1 MFENIWRWLHFM
13 FWSEIK
19 WTSAMCRVSL
29 PLKLH
34 AGEPNYDF
42 TQHSNGFMA
51 SGLKG
56 GKLAQSVNNEPAQC
70 FLFVFVPHPTGARN
84 CSTFSGEPLE
94 RTHSGWGGGE
104 SKKPGGH
111 DAREKRPWHVR
122 QYLIWNLE
130 RALFS
135 SSNQLSFVR
144 CWMFV
149 LNSIQDYMYNNI
161 DFSWFAPKLTWIS
174 LLGYKLVFTCFFC
187 VLLLKRKPP
196 LSVYF
201 SKDSLMLNI
210 WDFEH

>member
-1 MFENIWRWLHFM
+1 MSPVHTVVCQALNAKTRLKSLYHYFPLLVSTDMFENIWRWLHFM
-13 FWSEIK
+13 FWGEIK

-84 CSTFSGEPLE
+84 SSTFSGEPLE

-122 QYLIWNLE
+122 QYLIWSAPCFLLQINFLLFGVGC
-130 RALFS
+130 LFS
-135 SSNQLSFVR
+135 TAF
-144 CWMFV
+144 
-149 LNSIQDYMYNNI
+149 
-161 DFSWFAPKLTWIS
+161 KT
-174 LLGYKLVFTCFFC
+174 TC
-187 VLLLKRKPP
+187 
-196 LSVYF
+196 
-201 SKDSLMLNI
+201 I
-210 WDFEH
+210 TI